1 MYHLN
6 YNAMKNNFFKVFLPI
21 ILMIVIASC
30 TGIKVSTD
38 FDRKADF
45 KKYKTYNFSKEV
57 DKIMSLNDMNRR
69 RLKDA
74 ISKEME
80 AKGFQVSTTPDV
92 LVNAFVKGQAKYTA
106 YANTTSFGGPFM
118 YRGWGNSNTFVDVD
132 KSVMGDGDA
141 INDGKAEAGAFVALF
156 GREERF
162 EDPGAHVRGHAG
174 AGVGDAED
182 GVGARRVCVEA
193 GETGAWHRAG
203 ADGDRATRGHG
214 VAGVNAEV
222 EHDLLDLGLVREKRR
237 QVFLQIELESD
248 GAREGLDQQ

>member
-1 MYHLN
+1 MCEDQILMYHLN

-132 KSVMGDGDA
+132 KSVEGTLFIDLIDVSEKKMIWEGV
-141 INDGKAEAGAFVALF
+141 AEGLVNPRTTT
-156 GREERF
+156 REEKLNTVVQEIFKTFPR
-162 EDPGAHVRGHAG
+162 
-174 AGVGDAED
+174 
-182 GVGARRVCVEA
+182 
-193 GETGAWHRAG
+193 
-203 ADGDRATRGHG
+203 
-214 VAGVNAEV
+214 
-222 EHDLLDLGLVREKRR
+222 
-237 QVFLQIELESD
+237 
-248 GAREGLDQQ
+248 